1 MELLVGAAALLA
13 GVLLYAWA
21 YGKHHGVNAPGWA
34 KTQLFASSIS
44 LIVTGFAPVGIGY
57 IVAGLINAAGQSV
70 VSWAALSALPV
81 LSWLIA
87 PRLARTGKPVHTAD
101 IVPLPTGPSVP
112 PQPGPMRR
120 AA

>member
-1 MELLVGAAALLA
+1 MELLVGAAAVLA

-70 VSWAALSALPV
+70 VSWAALAALMRD
-81 LSWLIA
+81 SSRGRQLI
-87 PRLARTGKPVHTAD
+87 RLAH
-101 IVPLPTGPSVP
+101 
-112 PQPGPMRR
+112 
-120 AA
+120 AANALASI